1 MTKFSAGFVGVV
13 LLGFAGFGGGFAL
26 LYWSGDVCFEQ
37 ECPAERRGE
46 APKAPGQRESPTK
59 TVTFAV
65 ELAPED
71 SPLFANLSQEPRRGY
86 ALRVFDPAGLQVF
99 AQAADVGADSE
110 ASSIFFIGPVEVEAS
125 GPYRVECDV
134 SRYVRSNLSLRRGV
148 FEPPMAWY
156 FCWFGV
162 SVVGFC
168 GLLYR
173 AFTTSTRR
181 PA

>member
-1 MTKFSAGFVGVV
+1 MTKFSAGFVGVI

-37 ECPAERRGE
+37 AVPAERRGK
-46 APKAPGQRESPTK
+46 APKAPGQRVSPTK
-59 TVTFAV
+59 TVTFTV
-65 ELAPED
+65 ELAAED
-71 SPLFANLSQEPRRGY
+71 SPLFANLSQEPRRGF

-99 AQAADVGADSE
+99 GQAADVGTSSE
-110 ASSIFFIGPVEVEAS
+110 AGGAFFVGPVEVEAA

-134 SRYVRSNLSLRRGV
+134 SRYVHSDLVLRRGV

-156 FCWFGV
+156 FSWFGV
-162 SVVGFC
+162 SVVGFF

-173 AFTTSTRR
+173 AVTTSTRR

>member
-37 ECPAERRGE
+37 EVPAERRGE
-46 APKAPGQRESPTK
+46 APKAPGQRVSPTK
-59 TVTFAV
+59 TVTFTV
-65 ELAPED
+65 ELTAED
-71 SPLFANLSQEPRRGY
+71 SPLFAGLSQEPRRGF

-99 AQAADVGADSE
+99 GQAADVGADSE
-110 ASSIFFIGPVEVEAS
+110 AGGSFFIGPIEVEAS

-134 SRYVRSNLSLRRGV
+134 SRYVRSDLSLRRGV

-162 SVVGFC
+162 SVVGFF

-173 AFTTSTRR
+173 VVTTITRR
-181 PA
+181 SA

>member
-37 ECPAERRGE
+37 EVPAERRGE

-59 TVTFAV
+59 TVTFTV
-65 ELAPED
+65 ELTAED
-71 SPLFANLSQEPRRGY
+71 SPLFAGLSQEPRRGF

-99 AQAADVGADSE
+99 GQAADVGADSE
-110 ASSIFFIGPVEVEAS
+110 AGGSFFIGPIEVEAA

-134 SRYVRSNLSLRRGV
+134 SRYVHSELALRRGV

-162 SVVGFC
+162 LVVGFF

-173 AFTTSTRR
+173 AVTTITRR
-181 PA
+181 A